1 MLMENL
7 HSRHG
12 MFSSVRYDLPASI
25 VVFFVAVPLCLGIAL
40 ASGAPLFS
48 GIIAGIVGGIVVGSL
63 SNSSLGV
70 SGPAAG
76 LTVIVLSAIQQLE
89 SFQIFLMAVV
99 IAGVIQI
106 LLGLIRA
113 GIISYYFPSSVIKGM
128 LTAIGIIII
137 LKQIPHAFG
146 YDADYEGDFF
156 FMQADGQNTFS
167 ELVHML
173 NAITP
178 GAIVVSII
186 SLSILFVWDAHLV
199 KKYAALRYLQGPL
212 VAVVAGILYQ
222 GITSVYLP
230 QWSLQPEHLV
240 SVPVSDSLTG
250 FIGQFTTPDFS
261 ALLKGEVWTVAITLA
276 IVASVESL
284 LSTEATDKLDPYKR
298 TTNPNREL
306 IAQGSGNIIS
316 GLIGGLPVTQVIL
329 RSSANIHSGAKTKLS
344 TIFHGMFLL
353 LCVMLIPTLLNM
365 VPLAVLASI
374 LLVIGYKLAN
384 LEVFRQMARLG
395 WSQFLP
401 FLATIIAIVLTDL
414 LTGIGIGLVV
424 SVIIVLRNSYMN
436 SHFIQE
442 EQVSSGKRKLKMTL
456 AQEVVFLNKGRI
468 KKDLNDVPEG
478 SAVTIDMS
486 KSFIVDHDVLEIIS
500 DFQDQA
506 KRKHIDVTLVRGN
519 GQLRSNGQPAET
531 KRSRQP
537 KLKSEII

>member
-1 MLMENL
+1 MENL

-12 MFSSVRYDLPASI
+12 IFSSIRYDLPASI

-48 GIIAGIVGGIVVGSL
+48 GIIAGVVGGIVVGAI

-76 LTVIVLSAIQQLE
+76 LTVIVFSAIQRLQ
-89 SFQIFLMAVV
+89 SFDVFLMAVV
-99 IAGVIQI
+99 LAGVIQI
-106 LLGLIRA
+106 TLGLVKA
-113 GIISYYFPSSVIKGM
+113 GIIGYYFPSSVIKGM

-146 YDADYEGDFF
+146 YDANYEGDFA
-156 FMQADGQNTFS
+156 FMQTDGHNTFS
-167 ELVHML
+167 ELIYML

-178 GAIVVSII
+178 GAVVVSIL
-186 SLSILFVWDAHLV
+186 SLAILFMWDAHLV
-199 KKYAALRYLQGPL
+199 KKYSALKYVQGPL

-222 GITSVYLP
+222 AITSAYLP
-230 QWSLQPEHLV
+230 QWSLQGEHLV
-240 SVPVSDSLTG
+240 SVPVSDNLAG
-250 FIGQFTTPDFS
+250 FFGQFTSPDFG
-261 ALLKGEVWTVAITLA
+261 ALFRSDVWTVAFTLA

-316 GLIGGLPVTQVIL
+316 GLIGGIPVTQVIL
-329 RSSANIHSGAKTKLS
+329 RSSANIHSGGKTKLS
-344 TIFHGMFLL
+344 TIFHGFLLL
-353 LCVMLIPTLLNM
+353 LCVLLIPRVLNM

-401 FLATIIAIVLTDL
+401 FLTTIVAIVLTDL
-414 LTGIGIGLVV
+414 LTGIGIGLAV
-424 SVIIVLRNSYMN
+424 SIVIVLRNSFLN
-436 SHFIQE
+436 SHFIHE
-442 EQVSSGKRKLKMTL
+442 EHGIQGKPSLKMTL
-456 AQEVVFLNKGRI
+456 AEEVVFLNKGRI
-468 KKDLNDVPEG
+468 KKDLNEVPEG
-478 SAVTIDMS
+478 AKVTIDMS
-486 KSFIVDHDVLEIIS
+486 RSFIIDHDVLEIIS
-500 DFQDQA
+500 EFKNQA
-506 KRKHIDVTLVRGN
+506 KRKNIDVTLISGN
-519 GQLRSNGQPAET
+519 GEAKTNGEAAN
-531 KRSRQP
+531 KKNHQP
-537 KLKSEII
+537 KLKSEMI